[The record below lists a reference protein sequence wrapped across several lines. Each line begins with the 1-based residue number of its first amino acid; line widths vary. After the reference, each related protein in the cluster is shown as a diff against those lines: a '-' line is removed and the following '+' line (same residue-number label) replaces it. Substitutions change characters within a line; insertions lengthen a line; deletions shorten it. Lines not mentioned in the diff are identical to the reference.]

1 MIFTNSDVFNT
12 GLNGKPKA
20 RAQKVVV
27 RCVSTVHASKNAG
40 KATFL
45 VVAFCGGPSVDHGLS
60 PNSYSVA
67 PRFTHA
73 LHYVNPLII
82 VGDKGGGIQGRETF
96 LATSLYGVV
105 TYSDSKKR
113 SSVT

>member
-1 MIFTNSDVFNT
+1 MIFADSDVFNT
-12 GLNGKPKA
+12 RFDREPEA

-27 RCVSTVHASKNAG
+27 RCVRTVHAAKNAG
-40 KATFL
+40 KAAFL

-67 PRFTHA
+67 PRFAHA

-82 VGDKGGGIQGRETF
+82 VWDKGGVEDAGEKNIPSNEFVWG
-96 LATSLYGVV
+96 
-105 TYSDSKKR
+105 SDILRLEKN
-113 SSVT
+113 VQV